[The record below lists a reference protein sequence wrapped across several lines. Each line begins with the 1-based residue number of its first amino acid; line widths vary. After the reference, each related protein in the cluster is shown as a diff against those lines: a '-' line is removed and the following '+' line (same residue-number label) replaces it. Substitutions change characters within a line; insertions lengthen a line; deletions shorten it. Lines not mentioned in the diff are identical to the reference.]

1 MSRDITV
8 EMGILAKPL
17 RDQLNLQGI
26 VLEDK
31 DADRLEKAL
40 DAVARLKVNGYMTAG
55 EANKARDRIWKD
67 ISKII
72 KKLEES

>member
-1 MSRDITV
+1 MSRNVTI

-26 VLEDK
+26 ALEDK

-40 DAVARLKVNGYMTAG
+40 DAVARLKINGYMTDG

-72 KKLEES
+72 KKMEKS